1 MLYPLQGPCPTL
13 KGFIMR
19 MFSVAGLALA
29 AMATS
34 VLPAAAPTTAK
45 STLENLQ
52 TSYNGESNA
61 HATYLA
67 YSAKAK
73 AEGFHKVASLFAAA
87 ARAEEIHASNHAKVI
102 KTMGGDPKA
111 DIKKPVVA
119 SSRENLQAALKGE
132 SYERD
137 TMYPDFLAKA
147 RKDGNGDA
155 MQTLNLARNAEIEHA
170 KLYKQALDE
179 FESWKGITASFYV
192 CPVCGW
198 TSMAMP
204 AERCPS
210 SFTPKSRF
218 QTIS

>member
-1 MLYPLQGPCPTL
+1 
-13 KGFIMR
+13 MR
-19 MFSVAGLALA
+19 LITIPVLAILASVPS
-29 AMATS
+29 T
-34 VLPAAAPTTAK
+34 LPAAAPTTAK

-52 TSYNGESNA
+52 TAFNGESNA

-67 YSAKAK
+67 YSEKAK
-73 AEGFHKVASLFAAA
+73 TEGYKKVASLFAAA
-87 ARAEEIHASNHAKVI
+87 ARAEEIHAANHAKI
-102 KTMGGDPKA
+102 IRSMGAEPKA
-111 DIKKPVVA
+111 DVKKPQVA

-147 RKDGNGDA
+147 RKDGNADA
-155 MQTLNLARNAEIEHA
+155 IQTLNLAKNAEIEHA
-170 KLYKQALDE
+170 KLYKQALAE
-179 FESWKGITASFYV
+179 FEGWKGASAGFYV

-198 TSMAMP
+198 TSMTLP

-218 QTIS
+218 QTIA

>member
-1 MLYPLQGPCPTL
+1 
-13 KGFIMR
+13 MR
-19 MFSVAGLALA
+19 MISIPSLAILA
-29 AMATS
+29 TASTL
-34 VLPAAAPTTAK
+34 LPAAGPTTAK

-52 TSYNGESNA
+52 AAYNGESNA

-73 AEGFHKVASLFAAA
+73 AEGYQKVASLFAAA
-87 ARAEEIHASNHAKVI
+87 ARAEEIHATNHAKVI
-102 KTMGGDPKA
+102 RTMGGEPKA
-111 DIKKPVVA
+111 EVKKPQVA
-119 SSRENLQAALKGE
+119 SSRENLQSALKGE
-132 SYERD
+132 TYERD

-147 RKDGNGDA
+147 RKDANGDA
-155 MQTLNLARNAEIEHA
+155 IQTLNLARNAEIEHA

-179 FESWKGITASFYV
+179 FEGWKGSSAGFYV

-198 TSMAMP
+198 TSTTLP

-218 QTIS
+218 LTVS